1 MEGKNMLLFFWE
13 KLRSVVPTLISL
25 HVKEWSSLHFWWN
38 PVMLSWRASVPQWLG
53 VRKWRSCIQT
63 HPYPP
68 TPSRGGPGGVG
79 AVRRGTH
86 PAGGLRT
93 WGSLLPSAPQS
104 HVAPSDSHLSCPCLF
119 SGAAYC
125 QFMDMLFPGCISLK
139 KVKFQAKLEHEYI
152 HNFKLLQASFK
163 RMNVDKVGDRFVP
176 P

>member
-1 MEGKNMLLFFWE
+1 MGLPPAQCP
-13 KLRSVVPTLISL
+13 SVTRGAFRLTLVMSL
-25 HVKEWSSLHFWWN
+25 S
-38 PVMLSWRASVPQWLG
+38 
-53 VRKWRSCIQT
+53 
-63 HPYPP
+63 
-68 TPSRGGPGGVG
+68 
-79 AVRRGTH
+79 
-86 PAGGLRT
+86 
-93 WGSLLPSAPQS
+93 
-104 HVAPSDSHLSCPCLF
+104 LF